1 MVPPKPSRGRWPDRR
16 LPVEQGRDISQPTLE
31 QLKLFRPSMCMKEY
45 FGHTVVSHTFER
57 TVEMPKHHTNSEYF
71 LPLQTIFM
79 VKARNG
85 GKLNS
90 HLFFFKGFCEM
101 INPVYT
107 VVWFPPRSPPSLTTH
122 GSPCKVVVS
131 RCMPLSLFVAHS

>member
-1 MVPPKPSRGRWPDRR
+1 
-16 LPVEQGRDISQPTLE
+16 
-31 QLKLFRPSMCMKEY
+31 MKKY

-107 VVWFPPRSPPSLTTH
+107 VVWFYVFLAPLPPSPPIAHLARWL
-122 GSPCKVVVS
+122 CLAV
-131 RCMPLSLFVAHS
+131 CLSLFVSHS

>member
-1 MVPPKPSRGRWPDRR
+1 M
-16 LPVEQGRDISQPTLE
+16 
-31 QLKLFRPSMCMKEY
+31 
-45 FGHTVVSHTFER
+45 VSHTFER

-107 VVWFPPRSPPSLTTH
+107 VVWLPHCPHSPHSLATH
-122 GSPCKVVVS
+122 SSPCKVVVFV
-131 RCMPLSLFVAHS
+131 CACLVVCLSPSLCHTAD